1 MALASFTVE
10 RAGTGVLLM
19 RLDDTTYDTVIA
31 PIVGA
36 TKLAGSPPDGA
47 SSETT
52 VEGVK
57 KGVIGSVKV
66 SYKVGTKRKTSRLI
80 VALPKLDTVVT
91 ELPGKAF
98 RTGII
103 TRVRASQLGLTQG
116 LRRI

>member
-1 MALASFTVE
+1 
-10 RAGTGVLLM
+10 M
-19 RLDDTTYDTVIA
+19 RLDDTTYDSVIA

-57 KGVIGSVKV
+57 KGVIGSIKV
-66 SYKVGTKRKTSRLI
+66 SYKIGTKRKTSRLV
-80 VALPKLDTVVT
+80 VALPKMDTVIN

-103 TRVRASQLGLTQG
+103 TSAKFPTRRR
-116 LRRI
+116 LR